1 MDRLMS
7 HANHWTSCWPR
18 DEKYRSILSE
28 FSLPWTTLMLK
39 WKGKSYWERRSWN
52 RWRNNHQFS
61 SVQSPSR
68 VRFFVTPWIADTRP
82 PCPSPTPGVHSNS
95 CPPSWWCHPA
105 ISCPQR
111 ETSLVLQW
119 LMLRTATADDAGW
132 IPGWGTMIPHAMW
145 HGQMIKNKNKYNN

>member
-61 SVQSPSR
+61 SVQSPSH
-68 VRFFVTPWIADTRP
+68 VWFFVTPWIAAYQASLSITNSWSSPRLTSTESVM
-82 PCPSPTPGVHSNS
+82 PSSHLMSPKGDFPGAPVVNAPYCQCRWCRLDPWLGNCDPTCHVAWSN
-95 CPPSWWCHPA
+95 
-105 ISCPQR
+105 
-111 ETSLVLQW
+111 
-119 LMLRTATADDAGW
+119 D
-132 IPGWGTMIPHAMW
+132 
-145 HGQMIKNKNKYNN
+145 KK

>member
-7 HANHWTSCWPR
+7 HTNHWTSCWPR

-68 VRFFVTPWIADTRP
+68 VWFFAASWTAACQASLPIASSQFSQTHVHWVCDAFQP
-82 PCPSPTPGVHSNS
+82 SHPLSSPSPPAFNLSQHQGLFKWVSSLHQVAKVLLYISNFWKKKGLFLYQS
-95 CPPSWWCHPA
+95 
-105 ISCPQR
+105 
-111 ETSLVLQW
+111 V
-119 LMLRTATADDAGW
+119 
-132 IPGWGTMIPHAMW
+132 
-145 HGQMIKNKNKYNN
+145 